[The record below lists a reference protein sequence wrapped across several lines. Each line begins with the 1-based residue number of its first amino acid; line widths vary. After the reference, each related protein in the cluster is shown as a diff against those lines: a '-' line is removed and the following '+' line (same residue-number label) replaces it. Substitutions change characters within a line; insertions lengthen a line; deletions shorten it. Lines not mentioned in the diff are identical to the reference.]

1 MTVNEN
7 ASEEENLPATNQDD
21 KAKIARAK
29 RRRRRVHFANAVS
42 LTIFF
47 VLAFFA
53 AAIPFFKWDLAIT
66 NSLQSITFL
75 RPLMLFISFFGNG
88 FTPHLITAVTALIFL
103 IVRLRHEAIWLVFSA
118 GLGAGI
124 NALLKLL
131 IGRPRPTDAVV
142 SILQQPGGLSFPS
155 GHVTFYVC
163 YFGFL
168 LFLVYRNVPRQSPIR
183 IPLLILLALPIALV
197 GFSRVYLGA
206 HWASDT
212 IGAYLWSNVWLML
225 SFNLYQKMREK
236 SLSKVT
242 SDE

>member
-1 MTVNEN
+1 M
-7 ASEEENLPATNQDD
+7 
-21 KAKIARAK
+21 R
-29 RRRRRVHFANAVS
+29 FANAIS

-53 AAIPFFKWDLAIT
+53 SVIPFFNWDLTIS

-75 RPLMLFISFFGNG
+75 RPLMVFISLFGNG
-88 FTPHLITAVTALIFL
+88 LIPHFITAATALIFL
-103 IVRLRHEAIWLVFSA
+103 IFRLRHEAVWLVFSA
-118 GLGAGI
+118 GVGAGI
-124 NALLKLL
+124 NALLKRL
-131 IGRPRPTDAVV
+131 IGRPRPSDDFIT
-142 SILQQPGGLSFPS
+142 ILQQPGGLSFPS

-212 IGAYLWSNVWLML
+212 LGAYLWSHVWLML
-225 SFNLYQKMREK
+225 SFNLYQNMREK
-236 SLSKVT
+236 SVAKIK
-242 SDE
+242 DDM